1 MRRFD
6 LKRHRLI
13 LPAMKKHERFY
24 EYLNDA
30 VFMFVGS
37 AIYSVSVSV
46 FMAPNKIAPGGITGI
61 STILH
66 YTFGTPIGTMIF
78 VLNIPLFIL
87 GMRFIGGEFLIKTV
101 ICTAMV
107 SVFTDLLVLLPKQ
120 YEYHGNLLLAALYGG
135 VISGAGLG
143 LVFLRGSTTGGTDIA
158 SKLIR
163 LKYRHIPMGRVMM
176 FIDFLVVAAAAVV
189 FRSVDDALYA
199 MIAIFTGSRV
209 IDSILY
215 GSDTGRMAIVV
226 SDKNIEIAQAIS
238 QEINRGVTLLKGKG
252 FYTGRERD
260 VLMCAVRRPEAAR
273 LRTIVRKTDPTAF
286 IIMCEAGEVIG
297 EGFKPITKED

>member
-1 MRRFD
+1 
-6 LKRHRLI
+6 
-13 LPAMKKHERFY
+13 
-24 EYLNDA
+24 
-30 VFMFVGS
+30 
-37 AIYSVSVSV
+37 
-46 FMAPNKIAPGGITGI
+46 
-61 STILH
+61 
-66 YTFGTPIGTMIF
+66 
-78 VLNIPLFIL
+78 
-87 GMRFIGGEFLIKTV
+87 
-101 ICTAMV
+101 
-107 SVFTDLLVLLPKQ
+107 
-120 YEYHGNLLLAALYGG
+120 
-135 VISGAGLG
+135 
-143 LVFLRGSTTGGTDIA
+143 
-158 SKLIR
+158 
-163 LKYRHIPMGRVMM
+163 MGRVMM
-176 FIDFLVVAAAAVV
+176 FIDFLVVASAAVV

-273 LRTIVRKTDPTAF
+273 LRTIVRKADPTAF